1 MNITHPIR
9 RRRRYTAEF
18 KQRLVALCQP
28 GVSVSA
34 IALTHGLN
42 ANLLRKWIGQ
52 NQNELSAPVSSELS
66 KLVAVQ
72 VDLPA
77 QSSCSDAIE
86 ISLHQNNAHINIRWP
101 VNQAHACASWLSA
114 WLI

>member
-1 MNITHPIR
+1 MSTTHPIR
-9 RRRRYTAEF
+9 RRRSYTAEF

-28 GVSVSA
+28 GVSVSE

-42 ANLLRKWIGQ
+42 ANLLRRWI
-52 NQNELSAPVSSELS
+52 NEYQNELPVSAVSASS

-77 QSSCSDAIE
+77 EPSISDAIE
-86 ISLHQNNAHINIRWP
+86 VSLHKHNTHINIRWP
-101 VNQAHACASWLSA
+101 VNQAQACANWLSA
-114 WLI
+114 WLK